1 MASHCAVTSTIDDR
15 PEEATS
21 RLGRRERRLARRQ
34 KTQTCCRVAGLV
46 AVLLVGVSAT
56 AVGVSADPGRTPK
69 AYAAPETR
77 DLPSL
82 DLTVARRSVS
92 TRPVEGV
99 LLTQAAA
106 AAEEH
111 RAIEAWVFTAKVN
124 AAKAAAA
131 QAAASQAAA
140 QAAVARDAAKAAA
153 LRAPAP
159 AAPAPTPA
167 RTTGVN
173 WDGIASCETGGNWSM
188 QGSRYS
194 GGLGFANTTWSSFG
208 GGQFA
213 PNAGQATREQQI
225 VVAERVYARYGLS
238 GWGCRAYG

>member
-1 MASHCAVTSTIDDR
+1 MASRCAVTSIIDDR
-15 PEEATS
+15 PEEET
-21 RLGRRERRLARRQ
+21 RLGRRERRLEARRQ
-34 KTQTCCRVAGLV
+34 KTRTCCRVAGLV

-56 AVGVSADPGRTPK
+56 AVGVSADPGRTSK

-77 DLPSL
+77 NLRNV
-82 DLTVARRSVS
+82 DLTVARKSVS
-92 TRPVEGV
+92 PRPVEGV
-99 LLTQAAA
+99 LLTHA
-106 AAEEH
+106 AAETES
-111 RAIEAWVFTAKVN
+111 RAVDAWVFTAKAN

-131 QAAASQAAA
+131 QASAAGAAA
-140 QAAVARDAAKAAA
+140 QAAVARDAARAAA
-153 LRAPAP
+153 LRAAPAP
-159 AAPAPTPA
+159 APAPTPA

-188 QGSRYS
+188 QGSRFS

-238 GWGCRAYG
+238 GWGCRAHG